1 MSSPPRPL
9 EIALTIAAPMHPTDL
24 RTRSQQEPGAHP
36 PRLQMEPYALNTTR
50 GALHPFGS
58 GGAPVSG
65 KLGRPRGTVLST
77 LKRRHAEVMAPEL
90 LLHVGDLA
98 YATGYATQCTALH
111 CTLWVCRSGCAT
123 HSGLRHCVRGRPL
136 HFAEYLVMLC
146 MALQVR
152 VRMGLLRSADRAA
165 V

>member
-9 EIALTIAAPMHPTDL
+9 EIALTIAAPIHPTDL
-24 RTRSQQEPGAHP
+24 RTRSQQEPTCAHP

-58 GGAPVSG
+58 SGAPVSG

-77 LKRRHAEVMAPEL
+77 LKRRHAEAMAPEL

-98 YATGYATQCTALH
+98 YATGYATPCTALH
-111 CTLWVCRSGCAT
+111 AVGVPQWVCRSG
-123 HSGLRHCVRGRPL
+123 LRHCARGRPL